1 MMRGMIRGILKMLA
15 VPGILLSATAAFI
28 VKTATNLSCYIM
40 GPLMLFI
47 LGCGIYSAVQ
57 RMWSSVLILVVME
70 VFCMAVLFLAAEVL
84 LKLEDLRDFLI
95 GYLHS

>member
-1 MMRGMIRGILKMLA
+1 MMRGMIKGILKILA

-28 VKTATNLSCYIM
+28 VKITTNLSCYIM
-40 GPLMLFI
+40 GPLMIFI

-70 VFCMAVLFLAAEVL
+70 IICMAVLFLAAEVL
-84 LKLEDLRDFLI
+84 MRLEDLRDFLI